1 MRIDKD
7 NIEEI
12 LEMAI
17 RERGAMERME
27 ALDRQ
32 MAAETAASRSIR
44 TWITSVAAACVLL
57 VACGDATLRLR
68 SRSVG
73 YGYEFSEVSRGARS
87 GSIENLLDSKEF
99 SKAYEE
105 IQSAREETG
114 KELANPSYDDPDYL
128 SQLNTD
134 LQELDF
140 MEAIGH
146 LRQGKFFK
154 ARKEL
159 KAIAGAEGTFAEDA
173 ESLLRKML

>member
-32 MAAETAASRSIR
+32 IASKIAASRRRR

-57 VACGDATLRLR
+57 VACSDATLRLHT
-68 SRSVG
+68 RSVG
-73 YGYEFSEVSRGARS
+73 YGYDFTEVSRGS
-87 GSIENLLDSKEF
+87 TSIEKLLDNKEF
-99 SKAYEE
+99 AKALEE
-105 IQSAREETG
+105 IQAAREETL
-114 KELANPSYDDPDYL
+114 KELEQPSYKDPDYIA
-128 SQLNTD
+128 QLNAD
-134 LQELDF
+134 LQELELL
-140 MEAIGH
+140 EAIGH
-146 LRQGKFFK
+146 LRQGKYLK

-159 KAIAGAEGTFAEDA
+159 KAIAGSDGAFSQDA
-173 ESLLRKML
+173 KRLLEKML

>member
-7 NIEEI
+7 NIEKI

-32 MAAETAASRSIR
+32 MAAEAAASRRRR
-44 TWITSVAAACVLL
+44 TWITSVAAACVLF
-57 VACGDATLRLR
+57 VACGDATLKLHT
-68 SRSVG
+68 RSVG
-73 YGYEFSEVSRGARS
+73 NGYEFTDISRGARS
-87 GSIENLLDSKEF
+87 GSIEKLLNSKEF
-99 SKAYEE
+99 SAAYKE
-105 IQSAREETG
+105 IQSTREEIRE
-114 KELANPSYDDPDYL
+114 ELQHPSYDDPDYL